1 MSKDKPHYHGH
12 RQRLQARFLKDE
24 GASMEDYE
32 ILELLLAQAIPRR
45 DVKPLAKDLLTSFG
59 SFANVIAADQPSL
72 LRHKGIGEAAV
83 TALKLVR
90 ASAERLL
97 RHETAAR
104 PVLSSWDRVLDYCR
118 LAMSREKVEQARL
131 LFLDS
136 QNNLIADEIQQK
148 GTVNHTAIYPREVVK
163 RGLELGASALIMV
176 HNHPSGNP
184 TPSEADK
191 RMTQAVQAAGD
202 SLNITLHDHVIIG
215 HDRHFSFRAEGLLA

>member
-1 MSKDKPHYHGH
+1 MNKPHYHGH

-45 DVKPLAKDLLTSFG
+45 DVKPLAKDLLSAFG
-59 SFANVIAADQPSL
+59 SFANVIAADQATL
-72 LRHKGIGEAAV
+72 LRQKGVGEAAV
-83 TALKLVR
+83 TALKLAR

-97 RHETAAR
+97 RHEAKNR

-118 LAMSREKVEQARL
+118 AAMSREKVEQARL

-136 QNNLIADEIQQK
+136 QNNLIADEVQQK
-148 GTVNHTAIYPREVVK
+148 GTVNQTAIYPREVVK

-184 TPSEADK
+184 SPSEADRK
-191 RMTQAVQAAGD
+191 MTEAVQAAGN

-215 HDRHFSFRAEGLLA
+215 HDRHFSFRAEGLL